1 MKNTVLFSN
10 YAMNETHANYKQSIS
25 RLDSMYQK
33 ADDIRSEFSRDYN
46 RILHSTA
53 FRRMKHKT
61 QVFYATQNDHICT
74 RIEHVIHVEAV
85 SRTICDTLG
94 LNAELGTAI
103 ALGHD
108 LGHAPF
114 GHEGEKIINKLS
126 KKHLEKTF
134 WHEQNS
140 LRMVDD
146 IETLPD
152 LEGNQYLLNL
162 TYAVRD
168 GIISHCGEV
177 DEEALYPRDESI
189 DLKKIQRPN
198 QYQPYTWE
206 GCVVK
211 IADKIAY
218 LGRDI
223 EDALRLRILKR
234 DQVKELSSIVS
245 SRYPNTVDAVLTT
258 TIMHNF
264 IINLCESSSPEAG
277 MRFDKKQFELMK
289 DIKAFNY
296 EHIYR
301 HERINRFNAYVDL
314 VLNSIF
320 DYLNEGFEKI
330 QKGNDYR
337 SFFERSYHKW
347 LEYFDKKNPYARNP
361 MYDLK
366 NNSHII
372 ESILIYISRMS
383 DQYALKFYN
392 GLIRF

>member
-1 MKNTVLFSN
+1 MIEKKF
-10 YAMNETHANYKQSIS
+10 ETEAIQEGHPKYDQSVM
-25 RLDSMYQK
+25 RRNSMYK
-33 ADDIRSEFSRDYN
+33 KEDDIRSEFSRDYN

-61 QVFYATQNDHICT
+61 QVFYATENDHICT
-74 RIEHVIHVEAV
+74 RIEHVYHVEAV
-85 SRTICDTLG
+85 TRTICETLG
-94 LNAELGTAI
+94 LNAELGVAI

-114 GHEGEKIINKLS
+114 GHEGEKIINKLTQ
-126 KKHLEKTF
+126 KYLGTTF

-146 IETLPD
+146 FETLPD
-152 LEGNQYLLNL
+152 LEGNQHLLNL

-177 DEEALYPRDESI
+177 DEEALRPRNEAI
-189 DLKKIQRPN
+189 DLKEIQHPN
-198 QYQPYTWE
+198 QFQPYTWE

-223 EDALRLRILKR
+223 EDALRLRILSNE
-234 DQVKELSSIVS
+234 QIKELNRIVS
-245 SRYPNTVDAVLTT
+245 SRYPGTVDAVLTT

-264 IINLCESSSPEAG
+264 IINLCETSTPEEG

-296 EHIYR
+296 EYIYR

-314 VLNSIF
+314 MINSIF
-320 DYLNEGFEKI
+320 DYLMEGFEYI
-330 QKGNDYR
+330 RQGQEYR
-337 SFFERSYHKW
+337 SFFERSFHKW
-347 LEYFDKKNPYARNP
+347 LEYFDKANKYARNP
-361 MYDLK
+361 IYDLTNDLHK
-366 NNSHII
+366 I

-383 DQYALKFYN
+383 DQYAIKFYN
-392 GLIRF
+392 ALIRF